1 MKQPIYLPI
10 RDRVVLRHAAELLD
24 REAKALHES
33 ESFEGVI
40 VDLPV
45 KREYDDLVAT
55 AKSLRRIARDR
66 TNKEPAK

>member
-10 RDRVVLRHAAELLD
+10 RDRMVLRHASELLET
-24 REAKALHES
+24 EAES
-33 ESFEGVI
+33 LLRSFGVDGVI
-40 VDLPV
+40 LTVNE
-45 KREYDDLVAT
+45 KAEHDDLRAT